1 MIHSSPFL
9 IITPN
14 PAVDRILI
22 TPGLR
27 VGQEQRV
34 HEVLVAAGG
43 KGLNVGRALRALGVN
58 ATIRAPL
65 GGITGQHVSHLAQA
79 EGLTLHGSA
88 ISNETRV
95 CTLIVDPS
103 HQQVTVLNEK
113 GPRLTGAEWQTFTAA
128 IVDDPA
134 PWNLICGS
142 LPPGVEPTA
151 LAELIKEIRDQ
162 GRHVLVD
169 TSGPALAAAISAGP
183 DVVKINSQE
192 LSHLT
197 GIDLPDEMS
206 VYRAAQA
213 LHRQGIAR
221 IVITL
226 GAAGAIGID
235 ADGAVRAIP
244 PAIPVHNP
252 IGCGDSFFAGLTV
265 ALSRGHSLAD
275 AVRLATACGATD
287 AQTLEPGRIDP
298 ATVATCAAQ
307 VRLGE
312 Y

>member
-14 PAVDRILI
+14 PAIDRILI

-34 HEVLVAAGG
+34 QEVLVAAGG

-58 ATIRAPL
+58 ATIQAPL
-65 GGITGQHVSHLAQA
+65 GGITGQHVSHLAQK
-79 EGLTLHGSA
+79 EGLTLHGSV

-103 HQQVTVLNEK
+103 HQQVTVLNER

-128 IVDDPA
+128 IVNDLA

-151 LAELIKEIRDQ
+151 LTALIKEIRDQ
-162 GRHVLVD
+162 GRRVLVD
-169 TSGPALAAAISAGP
+169 TSGPALAAAIKACP

-192 LSHLT
+192 LSYLT
-197 GIDLPDEMS
+197 GIDLPDDLS
-206 VYRAAQA
+206 VYRAAYA
-213 LHRQGIAR
+213 LHREGIAR

-235 ADGAVRAIP
+235 ANGAVRTTP
-244 PAIPVHNP
+244 PAIPVRNP

-265 ALSRGHSLAD
+265 ALSREQSLAD
-275 AVRLATACGATD
+275 ALRLATACGATD

-298 ATVATCAAQ
+298 TTVATLAAQ